1 MIKKILIAEDID
13 SINTGIISILK
24 DRFNFI
30 IEHSNSC
37 DNAYLK
43 IIRALQDEAPYDLL
57 ISDLSFKAE
66 GFLTQELKGGE
77 ELVAAAKKTQPDLKT
92 IVYTIEDKASLLRRL
107 KEEKQVNGIVLKGQ
121 KSLNELCN
129 AIEAVALQKDYFTSE
144 VQAILKND
152 STTAIQSYDITLLE
166 LLSQGFTQQEI
177 SAVLKEKEI
186 KPSSVSA
193 IEKRIG
199 ELKHNLKA
207 NNSIHMV
214 AIAKD
219 MCLI

>member
-1 MIKKILIAEDID
+1 MVKKILIAEDID
-13 SINTGIISILK
+13 SINTGIISILQ
-24 DRFNFI
+24 DRFSFI

-43 IIRALQDEAPYDLL
+43 IIRSLQDGHPFDLL
-57 ISDLSFKAE
+57 ISDLSFKIE

-77 ELVAAAKKTQPDLKT
+77 DLVNAARKIQPNLKT
-92 IVYTIEDKASLLRRL
+92 IIYTIEEKPSLLKRL
-107 KEEKQVNGIVLKGQ
+107 KEDSRVNGIVLKGQ

-129 AIEAVALQKDYFTSE
+129 AIEAVQKHKDYFTNE

-152 STTAIQSYDITLLE
+152 STTAIQGYDITLLE
-166 LLSQGFTQQEI
+166 LLSKGFTQQEI
-177 SAVLKEKEI
+177 SAALKEREI

-199 ELKHNLKA
+199 ELKQNLKA

>member
-1 MIKKILIAEDID
+1 MVKKILIAEDID

-43 IIRALQDEAPYDLL
+43 IIRAIQDEAPYDLL

-77 ELVAAAKKTQPDLKT
+77 DLVTAAKKIQPTLKT
-92 IVYTIEDKASLLRRL
+92 IIYTIEDKPSLLRRL
-107 KEEKQVNGIVLKGQ
+107 KEEKNVNGIVLKGQ

-129 AIEAVALQKDYFTSE
+129 AIEAVKFQKDYFTSE
-144 VQAILKND
+144 VQAILRND
-152 STTAIQSYDITLLE
+152 STTAIQSYDITLLD
-166 LLSQGFTQQEI
+166 LLSKGFTQQEI

>member
-77 ELVAAAKKTQPDLKT
+77 ELVAAAKKTQPHLKT